1 MKHNQMIYQ
10 ESEKNALKLGFE
22 TEKTKKIIMQL
33 IFK

>member
-1 MKHNQMIYQ
+1 MLPKKE

-22 TEKTKKIIMQL
+22 TEKTKKIIMEL